1 MNTKAGILG
10 VGSYLPEQSYDNFHF
25 EKIMDTSD
33 EWISTR
39 TGIKERRFAKESEAT
54 SDLAS
59 KAALKAIECA
69 KLNVED
75 IELIILATITPDMS
89 LPSTACI
96 VQDAIGAV
104 NATAFDISA
113 ACSGFV
119 YGVTIAKQFVETGCY
134 KNVLVIGAETC
145 SKFLNYDD
153 RTTAVLFGDG
163 AGAAVIGL

>member
-10 VGSYLPEQSYDNFHF
+10 VGSYLPEQSYDNYNIK
-25 EKIMDTSD
+25 KIMDTSD

-54 SDLAS
+54 SDLAP

-75 IELIILATITPDMS
+75 IELIILATITPDLS

-119 YGVTIAKQFVETGCY
+119 
-134 KNVLVIGAETC
+134 
-145 SKFLNYDD
+145 
-153 RTTAVLFGDG
+153 
-163 AGAAVIGL
+163 